1 MNGNVYCKSN
11 QLLKNIINTL
21 IKIYMYKIDIQ
32 KLNSVRKKMHWG
44 DTKLTI
50 FRVIE

>member
-32 KLNSVRKKMHWG
+32 KLNSVRKKYKRQCVK
-44 DTKLTI
+44 DNLYS
-50 FRVIE
+50 